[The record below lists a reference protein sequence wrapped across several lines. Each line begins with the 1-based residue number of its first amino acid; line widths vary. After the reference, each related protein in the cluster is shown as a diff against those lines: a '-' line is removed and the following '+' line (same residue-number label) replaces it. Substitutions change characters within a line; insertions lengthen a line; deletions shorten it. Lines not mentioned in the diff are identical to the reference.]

1 MTPNDRLA
9 RLAVSSPASVFVHRL
24 ALCESDEVGAGTQ
37 IWAFAHVMKG
47 AVIGRDC
54 NIGDH
59 AFIETGARI
68 GDRVTLKNQAMVW
81 DGVEIGDDVFVG
93 PGVSFTNDVFPRSRR
108 QPLRQVA
115 ADYHV
120 KAGWLVA
127 TRVGNGASLGGRCV
141 ILPGAHIG
149 AYAMVAAG
157 AVVTREVP
165 AHALVAGVPA
175 KPVGWVCE
183 CGARLV
189 EEPPR
194 IWRCPQC
201 GETFDEHGAEECVNL
216 VRSC

>member
-1 MTPNDRLA
+1 MPP
-9 RLAVSSPASVFVHRL
+9 PAGIFVHRL
-24 ALCESDEVGAGTQ
+24 ALCESDEIGAGTQ

-68 GDRVTLKNQAMVW
+68 GDRVTVKNQAMVW
-81 DGVEIGDDVFVG
+81 DGIEIGDDVFVG

-108 QPLRQVA
+108 LPAVA
-115 ADYHV
+115 ADHRAE
-120 KAGWLVA
+120 AGWLVP
-127 TRVGNGASLGGRCV
+127 TRVENGASLGARCV

-157 AVVTREVP
+157 AVVTRGVP

-175 KPVGWVCE
+175 KLMGWVCR
-183 CGARLV
+183 CGARLA
-189 EEPPR
+189 EEQAR
-194 IWRCPQC
+194 LWQCPQC
-201 GETFDEHGAEECVNL
+201 GKTYDEHGADGCASL
-216 VRSC
+216 ALSR

>member
-1 MTPNDRLA
+1 M
-9 RLAVSSPASVFVHRL
+9 SSAPGIFVHRL

-59 AFIETGARI
+59 AFVETGARV

-108 QPLRQVA
+108 LPAVA
-115 ADYHV
+115 
-120 KAGWLVA
+120 KAGWLVP
-127 TRVGNGASLGGRCV
+127 TRVENGASLGARCV

-157 AVVTREVP
+157 AVVTRGVP
-165 AHALVAGVPA
+165 AHALMAGVPA
-175 KPVGWVCE
+175 KRVGWVCR

-189 EEPPR
+189 EQPAR
-194 IWRCPQC
+194 IWHCRRCA
-201 GETFDEHGAEECVNL
+201 ETFDEHGAEGCSSL
-216 VRSC
+216 ARSC

>member
-1 MTPNDRLA
+1 M
-9 RLAVSSPASVFVHRL
+9 SSPAGIFVHRR

-59 AFIETGARI
+59 AFVETGARI

-93 PGVSFTNDVFPRSRR
+93 PGVSFTNDVSPRSRR
-108 QPLRQVA
+108 LPLPAVA
-115 ADYHV
+115 AGYRIE
-120 KAGWLVA
+120 AGWLVP
-127 TRVGNGASLGGRCV
+127 TRVGNGASLGARCV

-175 KPVGWVCE
+175 KLMGWVCR
-183 CGARLV
+183 CGAGMAEGQARV
-189 EEPPR
+189 WHCPR
-194 IWRCPQC
+194 CRQ
-201 GETFDEHGAEECVNL
+201 TFEEHGAEGFTSL
-216 VRSC
+216 AKSC

>member
-1 MTPNDRLA
+1 MQIEGVSDRLDRLA
-9 RLAVSSPASVFVHRL
+9 MPPPAGIFVHRL

-81 DGVEIGDDVFVG
+81 DGIEIGDDVFIG
-93 PGVSFTNDVFPRSRR
+93 PGVTFTNDVFPRSRR
-108 QPLRQVA
+108 LPLP
-115 ADYHV
+115 ADHV
-120 KAGWLVA
+120 KAGWLVP
-127 TRVGNGASLGGRCV
+127 TRVGNGASLGARCV

-157 AVVTREVP
+157 AVVTREIP

-175 KPVGWVCE
+175 KLVGRLCQ

-189 EEPPR
+189 KNQAGVWHCPR
-194 IWRCPQC
+194 C
-201 GETFDEHGAEECVNL
+201 GEIFHEHGAEACTSRVI
-216 VRSC
+216 R

>member
-1 MTPNDRLA
+1 M
-9 RLAVSSPASVFVHRL
+9 SSAAGIFVHRL

-108 QPLRQVA
+108 LPRRHVA
-115 ADYHV
+115 TGYRD
-120 KAGWLVA
+120 KAEWLVP
-127 TRVGNGASLGGRCV
+127 TRVANGASLGARCV

-149 AYAMVAAG
+149 AYAMAAAG
-157 AVVTREVP
+157 SVLTREVP
-165 AHALVAGVPA
+165 AYALMAGVPA
-175 KPVGWVCE
+175 KLIGWVCR

-189 EEPPR
+189 EEHAR
-194 IWRCPQC
+194 GWRCPRGGTC
-201 GETFDEHGAEECVNL
+201 DEYWGEGVEVPQGPSDRLCEQ
-216 VRSC
+216 RSR

>member
-1 MTPNDRLA
+1 M
-9 RLAVSSPASVFVHRL
+9 SSAAGIFVHRL

-47 AVIGRDC
+47 VVIGRDC

-59 AFIETGARI
+59 CFLETGARI

-108 QPLRQVA
+108 SPLRQVA
-115 ADYHV
+115 VNAE
-120 KAGWLVA
+120 WLVR
-127 TRVGNGASLGGRCV
+127 TCVGNGASLGARCV

-149 AYAMVAAG
+149 AYAMIAAG
-157 AVVTREVP
+157 AVVAREVP
-165 AHALVAGVPA
+165 AYALVAGVPA
-175 KPVGWVCE
+175 KWIGWVCR

-189 EEPPR
+189 EQQVR
-194 IWRCPQC
+194 AWRCPRC
-201 GETFDEHGAEECVNL
+201 AETFDEHGPEGCSSLA
-216 VRSC
+216 RSG

>member
-1 MTPNDRLA
+1 M
-9 RLAVSSPASVFVHRL
+9 SSQAGIFVHRL
-24 ALCESDEVGAGTQ
+24 ALCESDEVGPGTQ

-93 PGVSFTNDVFPRSRR
+93 PGVSFTNDVSPRSRR
-108 QPLRQVA
+108 LPLPAVA
-115 ADYHV
+115 TD
-120 KAGWLVA
+120 AGWLVR
-127 TRVGNGASLGGRCV
+127 TCVGNGASLGARCV

-149 AYAMVAAG
+149 ACAMIAAA
-157 AVVTREVP
+157 AVVTRDVP
-165 AHALVAGVPA
+165 AHALMAGVPA
-175 KPVGWVCE
+175 KLVGWVCR
-183 CGARLV
+183 CGAKLV
-189 EEPPR
+189 EEPAR
-194 IWRCPQC
+194 VWRCPRC
-201 GETFDEHGAEECVNL
+201 RETFDEHGAAECTNL

>member
-1 MTPNDRLA
+1 M
-9 RLAVSSPASVFVHRL
+9 
-24 ALCESDEVGAGTQ
+24 Q
-37 IWAFAHVMKG
+37 G

-81 DGVEIGDDVFVG
+81 DGVEIGDDVFIG
-93 PGVSFTNDVFPRSRR
+93 PGVSFTNDVYPRSRR
-108 QPLRQVA
+108 LPLPAVA
-115 ADYHV
+115 DRYRA
-120 KAGWLVA
+120 KAGWLVR
-127 TRVGNGASLGGRCV
+127 TCVGNGASLGARCV

-165 AHALVAGVPA
+165 AHALVAGMPA
-175 KPVGWVCE
+175 KLVGWVCR

-189 EEPPR
+189 QEQAR
-194 IWRCPQC
+194 IWHCRC
-201 GETFDEHGAEECVNL
+201 GEIFEEHAAEGCTSL
-216 VRSC
+216 ARSC

>member
-1 MTPNDRLA
+1 M
-9 RLAVSSPASVFVHRL
+9 SSAASIFVHRL
-24 ALCESDEVGAGTQ
+24 ALCESDDVGAGTQ

-47 AVIGRDC
+47 VVIGRDC

-68 GDRVTLKNQAMVW
+68 GDRVTLKNQVMVW
-81 DGVEIGDDVFVG
+81 DGVDIGDDVFVG

-108 QPLRQVA
+108 LPLPPVA
-115 ADYHV
+115 ADYRAE
-120 KAGWLVA
+120 AGWLVP
-127 TRVGNGASLGGRCV
+127 TRVENGASLGARCV

-175 KPVGWVCE
+175 KLVGWVCR
-183 CGARLV
+183 CGARL
-189 EEPPR
+189 EEEQAR
-194 IWRCPQC
+194 VWRCLRC
-201 GETFDEHGAEECVNL
+201 GQTCDEDGPAGNTSL
-216 VRSC
+216 AGLS

>member
-1 MTPNDRLA
+1 M
-9 RLAVSSPASVFVHRL
+9 SSAPGIFVHRL

-59 AFIETGARI
+59 AFVEAGARI

-108 QPLRQVA
+108 LPQRQVA
-115 ADYHV
+115 SDYPA
-120 KAGWLVA
+120 KAGWLVP
-127 TRVGNGASLGGRCV
+127 TRVENGASLGARCV

-157 AVVTREVP
+157 AVVTRGVP
-165 AHALVAGVPA
+165 AYALMAGVPA
-175 KPVGWVCE
+175 KRIGWVCR

-189 EEPPR
+189 EQPPR
-194 IWRCPQC
+194 NWCCPRC
-201 GETFDEHGAEECVNL
+201 GETFDEHGAEGCTSL
-216 VRSC
+216 ARSC

>member
-1 MTPNDRLA
+1 MTPNERLA
-9 RLAVSSPASVFVHRL
+9 RLTMCSSAGIFVHRL

-59 AFIETGARI
+59 VFIETGARI

-81 DGVEIGDDVFVG
+81 DGIEIGDDVFVG
-93 PGVSFTNDVFPRSRR
+93 PGVSFTNDGCPRSRR
-108 QPLRQVA
+108 LPLPAVA
-115 ADYHV
+115 TGYRT
-120 KAGWLVA
+120 KAEWLVS
-127 TRVGNGASLGGRCV
+127 TRVGNGASLGARCV

-165 AHALVAGVPA
+165 AHALMTGVPA
-175 KPVGWVCE
+175 KPVGWVCR

-189 EEPPR
+189 EEPAR
-194 IWRCPQC
+194 IWLCRQC
-201 GETFDEHGAEECVNL
+201 RQTFNEHGAAGYSSL
-216 VRSC
+216 ATSC

>member
-1 MTPNDRLA
+1 M
-9 RLAVSSPASVFVHRL
+9 SSAAGIFVHRL
-24 ALCESDEVGAGTQ
+24 ALCESDEVGSGTQ

-59 AFIETGARI
+59 AFIEAGARI
-68 GDRVTLKNQAMVW
+68 GDRVTVKNQAMVW

-93 PGVSFTNDVFPRSRR
+93 PGVSFTNDASPRSKRL
-108 QPLRQVA
+108 PLGQVSSGYGA
-115 ADYHV
+115 
-120 KAGWLVA
+120 KAEWLVP
-127 TRVGNGASLGGRCV
+127 TRVGNGASLGARCV

-157 AVVTREVP
+157 AVVTREIP

-175 KPVGWVCE
+175 KLVGRLCQ

-189 EEPPR
+189 KNQAGVWHCPR
-194 IWRCPQC
+194 C
-201 GETFDEHGAEECVNL
+201 GEIFHEHGAEACTSRVI
-216 VRSC
+216 R